1 MAAPGLFERLL
12 ALGSGAL
19 AVDAEPE
26 VAAAC
31 LSIARRLQ
39 RSGRAA
45 IGLWPCGGAVAIPPL
60 ALHLG
65 DALVRL
71 TRAHVAVID
80 ANVRYPAFVAGAAS
94 APPAAAAPGEA
105 TTEAP
110 RAIFIERWVG
120 PSLALLIPPH
130 AGEPGAGVRQ
140 LQLLLNAQWRS
151 FSYLLVDLSGFDRFG
166 DHLNAAALLDGVVL
180 VARAGRSSEAE
191 LIRMR
196 DELPPHLN
204 LGVVLTG

>member
-1 MAAPGLFERLL
+1 MALPGLFERLL
-12 ALGSGAL
+12 SLGSLAL
-19 AVDAEPE
+19 PIDAEPE

-31 LSIARRLQ
+31 LSIARRLK
-39 RSGRAA
+39 RSGRHA
-45 IGLWPCGGAVAIPPL
+45 IGLWPCDGTVAVPPL
-60 ALHLG
+60 ALRLG
-65 DALVRL
+65 AALVHL
-71 TRAHVAVID
+71 TRANVAVID
-80 ANVRYPAFVAGAAS
+80 ANVRYPAFAAEGAGG
-94 APPAAAAPGEA
+94 PAAPSEPDDAGEA
-105 TTEAP
+105 Q
-110 RAIFIERWVG
+110 RAIFVERWIG

-151 FSYLLVDLSGFDRFG
+151 FTYLLVDLSGFDRFG
-166 DHLNAAALLDGVVL
+166 DHLNAAALLDGVAL

>member
-1 MAAPGLFERLL
+1 MALAGLLERLL
-12 ALGSGAL
+12 NPGLGAL
-19 AVDAEPE
+19 AIDAEPE

-39 RSGRAA
+39 RSGRQA
-45 IGLWPCGGAVAIPPL
+45 IGLWPCGGDVAVPPL
-60 ALHLG
+60 ALRLG
-65 DALVRL
+65 DALARL

-80 ANVRYPAFVAGAAS
+80 ANVRYPAFAAPAAGERL
-94 APPAAAAPGEA
+94 AAAAPA
-105 TTEAP
+105 AAEAP
-110 RAIFIERWVG
+110 AQAIFVERWVG
-120 PSLALLIPPH
+120 PSLALLVPPA

-151 FSYLLVDLSGFDRFG
+151 FTYLLVDLSGFDRFG
-166 DHLNAAALLDGVVL
+166 DHLNAASLLDGVVL
-180 VARAGRSSEAE
+180 VARAGRTREDE
-191 LIRMR
+191 LIRLR